1 MRTHPMSLSRMT
13 IAARLALATQPAS
26 ATQAPQAPVPDAFA
40 AMAQTLSGPETTG
53 EKGRET
59 PTEAEFLSTPRA
71 GDVPDDQEPPAAE
84 STTPKKPGAARVCN
98 GVSEASLENR
108 RLALLVGS
116 RIRAAREANGV
127 QQFDLAKAIG
137 HANSTQVSLW
147 ESGKRLAPM
156 SEVPGL
162 AKALD
167 TSADFLLGLTDDMD
181 ADPSAAR
188 RGLLVQHLRDQL
200 EAVAGS
206 LADVALESGLE
217 LEGSIRN
224 SKLLT
229 RCEAVRVALDRFRAA
244 NEAQFDDLRGGA
256 LLERTMRELME
267 AANAVGAEL
276 DGVGQRRERAARATR
291 EAMAAGTC

>member
-1 MRTHPMSLSRMT
+1 MT
-13 IAARLALATQPAS
+13 TYFKFSALALAAHQALKPMAQP
-26 ATQAPQAPVPDAFA
+26 PQADPDPEQGRA
-40 AMAQTLSGPETTG
+40 ALGQMVKALEAPEPEAG
-53 EKGRET
+53 EHQET
-59 PTEAEFLSTPRA
+59 AGKVKILSTPCA
-71 GDVPDDQEPPAAE
+71 GEVPAANDNTAPPMDNV
-84 STTPKKPGAARVCN
+84 SDPSRASD
-98 GVSEASLENR
+98 GVGDASLENR
-108 RLALLVGS
+108 RLAILIGG

-127 QQFDLAKAIG
+127 SQGELAKAIG
-137 HANSTQVSLW
+137 HAKQTQPSLW
-147 ESGKRLAPM
+147 EAGKRLAPI
-156 SEVPGL
+156 SELPGL

-291 EAMAAGTC
+291 EAMAAGVR

>member
-1 MRTHPMSLSRMT
+1 MTAFKFSL
-13 IAARLALATQPAS
+13 LALVAHQAFKPTAPPLPAEANPNHGS
-26 ATQAPQAPVPDAFA
+26 AALDQMVR
-40 AMAQTLSGPETTG
+40 TLEVSE
-53 EKGRET
+53 
-59 PTEAEFLSTPRA
+59 TEAGEPHKKTGKGMISAAPRA
-71 GDVPDDQEPPAAE
+71 GDVPDNREPTATE

-181 ADPSAAR
+181 ADPSVAR

-206 LADVALESGLE
+206 LADVALDSGLE

-229 RCEAVRVALDRFRAA
+229 QCEAVRVALDRFRVA

-291 EAMAAGTC
+291 EAIAAGVR